1 MGPEQTL
8 QSTVR
13 KLNKG
18 SEVSHGLRGL
28 IVCLSLPGPW
38 GTQYILVKY
47 YSGCFC
53 VLHEFNIEADGL
65 SKVVCPQ

>member
-8 QSTVR
+8 QSIVR

-18 SEVSHGLRGL
+18 SEVSYGLRGL
-28 IVCLSLPGPW
+28 MLCLSLPGPW
-38 GTQYILVKY
+38 GAQYTSVKY

-53 VLHEFNIEADGL
+53 VLDEFNIEADGL
-65 SKVVCPQ
+65 SKAVCPP